1 MYAVVKTGGK
11 EYRVTQGDLIRV
23 EKLEGKVGDQVELK
37 DVLMVSKEGEAQFG
51 TPQLANVVIKGE
63 IVQEGKGEK
72 VLTYKMKRRK
82 NYRRFKGHR
91 QTYTYLKV
99 NFRRREAWHT
109 RKQEEA
115 LATAGTAPASEWAS
129 SDSAGSRFWQETFW
143 SARKGP
149 EFILART

>member
-23 EKLEGKVGDQVELK
+23 EKLEGNVGDQVELK

-51 TPQLANVVIKGE
+51 TPHLTNVIIKGE

-91 QTYTYLKV
+91 QTYTTLKV
-99 NFRRREAWHT
+99 NDISLT
-109 RKQEEA
+109 
-115 LATAGTAPASEWAS
+115 
-129 SDSAGSRFWQETFW
+129 
-143 SARKGP
+143 
-149 EFILART
+149 